1 MSEKTG
7 LPVVSRFAHFP
18 KERTSIAR
26 NGRAIGCDWP
36 VLLGDHAQLSGDHWL
51 RDGSPGDMRLSA

>member
-7 LPVVSRFAHFP
+7 LPVVGPSPIP
-18 KERTSIAR
+18 KKRTSIAPH
-26 NGRAIGCDWP
+26 GRAIGCDRP

-51 RDGSPGDMRLSA
+51 RAAATARSGYRA